1 MNKDRK
7 IKKHINIH
15 IITLVITIFVV
26 VLMDLM
32 KLYSISPT
40 AMMVFVIGYSLYI
53 IISTIIMINK
63 NNW

>member
-63 NNW
+63 NN